1 MRAMESGYARF
12 TFIVAATLLS
22 IHLLD
27 LQLTPDADAAHSAQ
41 TTAKFFTGMPHSI
54 GDFDGTPA
62 YWVCGRFAEL
72 NEQASTPAIEC
83 EKRVQ
88 TGC

>member
-41 TTAKFFTGMPHSI
+41 TTAKFFTGMPHSNAT
-54 GDFDGTPA
+54 F
-62 YWVCGRFAEL
+62 
-72 NEQASTPAIEC
+72 
-83 EKRVQ
+83 
-88 TGC
+88 